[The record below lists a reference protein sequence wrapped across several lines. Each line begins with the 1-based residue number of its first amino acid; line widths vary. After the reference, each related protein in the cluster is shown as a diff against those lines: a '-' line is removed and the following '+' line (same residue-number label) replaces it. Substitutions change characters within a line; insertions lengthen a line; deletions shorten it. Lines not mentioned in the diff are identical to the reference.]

1 MSDRYRPK
9 PGEDIRSL
17 LTLNVLVVLVMLGMG
32 MVAPILPLYGKTFG
46 ASTTLVG
53 FLITS
58 FGLARMIVDLPAG
71 ILAEKYGRRIIL
83 TGGPLLMAVGSLFCA
98 LAGSFGQLVFW
109 RFAQGAGSAM
119 YTTAAMTAV
128 ADLSTAAN
136 RGRNMALYQGSIL
149 IGAGLGPALGGLL
162 AGRLSYR
169 APFFFFALLAFAGA
183 FWAWLTLP
191 ETQTKN
197 SPAAP
202 RLAGEKPS
210 VWALI
215 GNLNFFLI
223 GLVNFGVFF
232 TRAGANMDLVPLAGS
247 EKVGLNPEQL
257 GFTLTLGSLVNL
269 AVLPLAGWL
278 ADRYGRKL
286 AIVPANLIS
295 GLALLFFAS
304 GNSYWLFLLG
314 VLLYGISSGLGGTTP
329 AAYVADIVP
338 RHTYGLAMGLLR
350 TFGDVGFV
358 AAPVFLGWLTDLG
371 DYRLAFWFN
380 AFFMVASS
388 AAFGVWAREEKKKET
403 FSWEKNKKG
412 SANG

>member
-1 MSDRYRPK
+1 MKKIPLRFQPK
-9 PGEDIRSL
+9 PEQETRFL
-17 LTLNVLVVLVMLGMG
+17 LTLNVMVVLVMLGMG

-46 ASTTLVG
+46 VSTTLVG

-58 FGLARMIVDLPAG
+58 FGLARMIMDLPAG
-71 ILAEKYGRRIIL
+71 ILSEKYGRRIVLI
-83 TGGPLLMAVGSLFCA
+83 GGPLLMAAGSLFCA
-98 LAGSFGQLVFW
+98 VAGSFWELTLW
-109 RFAQGAGSAM
+109 RFLQGAGSAM

-128 ADLSTAAN
+128 ADLSTTFN
-136 RGRNMALYQGSIL
+136 RARNMALYQGSIL
-149 IGAGLGPALGGLL
+149 IGAGLGPALGGLI
-162 AGRLSYR
+162 AGRLGYR
-169 APFFFFALLAFAGA
+169 APFFIFALLAFTGA
-183 FWAWLTLP
+183 LWVWLTLP

-197 SPAAP
+197 PLAAFDSI
-202 RLAGEKPS
+202 GEKPS

-232 TRAGANMDLVPLAGS
+232 TRAGANMDLVPLMGS
-247 EKVGLNPEQL
+247 EKIGLNPEQL
-257 GFTLTLGSLVNL
+257 GFILALGSLGNF

-304 GNSYWLFLLG
+304 GNGYWLFLLG

-358 AAPVFLGWLTDLG
+358 AAPIFLGWLTDLG

-380 AFFMVASS
+380 AFFVVASS
-388 AAFGVWAREEKKKET
+388 AAFGVWGREEKKKENF
-403 FSWEKNKKG
+403 FSGQK
-412 SANG
+412 

>member
-1 MSDRYRPK
+1 M
-9 PGEDIRSL
+9 
-17 LTLNVLVVLVMLGMG
+17 
-32 MVAPILPLYGKTFG
+32 
-46 ASTTLVG
+46 
-53 FLITS
+53 
-58 FGLARMIVDLPAG
+58 PAG

-83 TGGPLLMAVGSLFCA
+83 TAGPLLMAMASLFCA
-98 LAGSFGQLVFW
+98 LAGSFGQLVLW
-109 RFAQGAGSAM
+109 RFMQGAGSAM

-128 ADLSTAAN
+128 ADLSTAVN
-136 RGRNMALYQGSIL
+136 RGRNMALYQGSIF
-149 IGAGLGPALGGLL
+149 IGAGLGPALGGLI

-183 FWAWLTLP
+183 LWAWLTLP

-197 SPAAP
+197 SPAAL

-210 VWALI
+210 VWALLC
-215 GNLNFFLI
+215 NLNFFLI

-257 GFTLTLGSLVNL
+257 GFALTLGSLGNL

-304 GNSYWLFLLG
+304 GNSYWLFLLE
-314 VLLYGISSGLGGTTP
+314 VFLYGISSGLGGTTP